1 MKYILRRRQYPG
13 ACCPEPPVQ
22 PEPGPTHKPP
32 GPVLAAAAP
41 VFLLPVQESS
51 LYLVIFII
59 GLLLIGLVV
68 AVLLWQ
74 FVRRRRRAQG
84 QVSSRAAESPALERL
99 AETDMHHLETL
110 TTAPAKNGEPVPS
123 PAAAV
128 KDKTKTQPTPVYR
141 ADPSK
146 TEPSHRI
153 GEVTTLPVSGR
164 RPAGIK
170 WRIAGLTDTGLKRE
184 LNEDNLLLAEAEMAE
199 GSPYGLYLVADGM
212 GGHQGGDIASQLIVD
227 TVRQRFEHSP
237 LSYETPF
244 NDWLTGAVMAANE
257 SVIAHQQDRTQEKK
271 MGSTLVVA
279 LVTEGQAHIANVGD
293 SRAYHITA
301 EGIEQISVDHSL
313 VERLVQMGQ
322 LTREEA
328 RTHSKRNVIYN
339 TIGDKP
345 NPEIGLYHLLL
356 YPGDRLLLC
365 SDGLSGMLPDADIL
379 AISRRQPDTAAACK
393 ALVEAA
399 LTAGGEDNITVVLV
413 QVL

>member
-1 MKYILRRRQYPG
+1 MKYTLRRRQYPG
-13 ACCPEPPVQ
+13 VCCPEPPVQ
-22 PEPGPTHKPP
+22 PGPGSTGKPP
-32 GPVLAAAAP
+32 GLVLAAAAP
-41 VFLLPVQESS
+41 VFLLPVQEFSF
-51 LYLVIFII
+51 YLVILII
-59 GLLLIGLVV
+59 GLLLLGLAV
-68 AVLLWQ
+68 AVFLWQ
-74 FVRRRRRAQG
+74 FVRRRKRA
-84 QVSSRAAESPALERL
+84 SAPPAALERL
-99 AETDMHHLETL
+99 AETDLHHLETL
-110 TTAPAKNGEPVPS
+110 TATPANNGEAVPS
-123 PAAAV
+123 PAV
-128 KDKTKTQPTPVYR
+128 KDKTKTQPSPVYR
-141 ADPSK
+141 PDPSK
-146 TEPSHRI
+146 TVPARSV
-153 GEVTTLPVSGR
+153 GEVTTLPASGR

-227 TVRQRFEHSP
+227 TVRQHFEHSP

-244 NDWLTGAVMAANE
+244 NDWLTGAVLAANE

-293 SRAYHITA
+293 SRAYHVTT

-328 RTHSKRNVIYN
+328 RTHSKKNVIYN

-356 YPGDRLLLC
+356 HPGDRLLLC

-379 AISRRQPDTAAACK
+379 AISRRQPDTVAACK

-399 LTAGGEDNITVVLV
+399 LTAGGEDNITVVLI
-413 QVL
+413 QVS